1 MTESISALDQ
11 FRGLIAE
18 VLATEPPPSAADVV
32 AWKSGREPVLNL
44 LANMGADV
52 LQRDPQDVPA
62 MILLTIAIAG
72 IEDMERKVSACVN

>member
-1 MTESISALDQ
+1 MRKIDKEM
-11 FRGLIAE
+11 
-18 VLATEPPPSAADVV
+18 LAAIDKKV